1 MEQAPKEISLPRN
14 RSSLSGSG
22 TGNTRRQ
29 GRRNRACS
37 EQFQEKYEAVF
48 PGKAPRA
55 FPLELRE
62 NENQFEAKASVTYF
76 DDTYFE

>member
-14 RSSLSGSG
+14 RSSFSGSG

-37 EQFQEKYEAVF
+37 EQFQEKCEAVF
-48 PGKAPRA
+48 RP
-55 FPLELRE
+55 ELRE